1 VRVCVCVCVCVFVC
15 VCMYVCVSLSLFLYV
30 SLSGAH
36 LKLKG
41 AGPVTGRVEL
51 RAILCQR
58 ACRKREGAHRLS
70 DEFMGPTGCCIAKA
84 EICDVN
90 NIRLAIYITN
100 QDSRRNRRTKANT
113 GVVHGHHIALCRCT
127 VVRALCWQQ
136 KHNHKVHKRAR
147 IRTPQTRLSIK
158 SIISIVPF

>member
-1 VRVCVCVCVCVFVC
+1 MSVRVCVRVCVCERERACVRVCVCVCVCVFVC

-58 ACRKREGAHRLS
+58 AYRKREGARRLS
-70 DEFMGPTGCCIAKA
+70 DEFIGLTGCCIAKA
-84 EICDVN
+84 DIRDVN
-90 NIRLAIYITN
+90 NR
-100 QDSRRNRRTKANT
+100 
-113 GVVHGHHIALCRCT
+113 
-127 VVRALCWQQ
+127 
-136 KHNHKVHKRAR
+136 
-147 IRTPQTRLSIK
+147 
-158 SIISIVPF
+158 